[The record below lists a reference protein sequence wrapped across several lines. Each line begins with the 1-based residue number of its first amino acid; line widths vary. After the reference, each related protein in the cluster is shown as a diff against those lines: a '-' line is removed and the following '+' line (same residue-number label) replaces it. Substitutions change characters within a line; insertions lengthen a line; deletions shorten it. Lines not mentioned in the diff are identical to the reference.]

1 MALLVPASLS
11 AQIESVLPVPRSVQ
25 PGAGRLTVDSSF
37 RIAIVR
43 FRDARL
49 ERGVSRALARLEEH
63 VTKGITRELGGPVD
77 PATLRR
83 HTVAAGETLSSIAE
97 QYNVTPEEIQELNG
111 IDDPNS
117 VQEGQELL
125 IPPE

>member
-1 MALLVPASLS
+1 MMTVFTHMLKRLLLPALAITLVVSCSRGGDEEEATEPTQAPELV
-11 AQIESVLPVPRSVQ
+11 IVTPTPIP
-25 PGAGRLTVDSSF
+25 PGATV
-37 RIAIVR
+37 V
-43 FRDARL
+43 
-49 ERGVSRALARLEEH
+49 
-63 VTKGITRELGGPVD
+63 ITPTPTVD

-125 IPPE
+125 IPPG